1 MNSKMQ
7 SPIRPVVQVIGDV
20 RHPNFRDA
28 IELLDVDAQIVNA
41 ANQSPELILVAQSR
55 PGMIAGRIVD
65 ALRRTAPLA
74 GIVSLVGSWCEGETR
89 TGKPWPGVE
98 RLHWYEFP
106 TWWRRQL
113 ARRVAGRC
121 PDWSR
126 PGDHR
131 FRISQTSE
139 PSEPGGPSLR
149 LGLIALRTPHR
160 ATAAA
165 LSDTLRRAGYAT
177 AWQPQ
182 GHPTSAVRGALAGIW
197 DGGQLSDHE
206 ADDLLAFCKR
216 LANDG
221 APVMAMLDF
230 PRRDCADRATQ
241 IGVAAVL
248 GKPWLSVDLLAML
261 QKIVEPS
268 KRARAA

>member
-1 MNSKMQ
+1 MQ
-7 SPIRPVVQVIGDV
+7 FANRPAVQAIGDV
-20 RHPNFRDA
+20 CHPDFRDA
-28 IELLDVDAQIVNA
+28 IDLLRSGAQIVNA
-41 ANQSPELILVAQSR
+41 ANQLPELIVMAQSR
-55 PGMIAGRIVD
+55 PGMIAGRIVE
-65 ALRRTAPLA
+65 ALRRAAPLA

-89 TGKPWPGVE
+89 TGKPWPGVD

-106 TWWRRQL
+106 SWWRRQL
-113 ARRVAGRC
+113 TLRAAGRC

-131 FRISQTSE
+131 YRFIQTSE
-139 PSEPGGPSLR
+139 LSEPGGPPPR

-160 ATAAA
+160 DTATA
-165 LSDTLRRAGYAT
+165 LSDVLRHTGYAT

-182 GHPTSAVRGALAGIW
+182 GRPTSAVHGALAGIW
-197 DGGQLSDHE
+197 DGGQLSDRE
-206 ADDLLAFCKR
+206 ADDLSAFCKR
-216 LANDG
+216 LGNDG

-230 PRRDCADRATQ
+230 PRRDCVARATQ
-241 IGVAAVL
+241 FGVTAVL
-248 GKPWLSVDLLAML
+248 GKPWLNADLLATL